1 MSGGGNLDPDV
12 LMMDASSG
20 KKSVGTDLDN
30 LGVNLDDGIRGGHHD
45 GVH

>member
-1 MSGGGNLDPDV
+1 MSGGGGLDPDE
-12 LMMDASSG
+12 LMMNASSG

-30 LGVNLDDGIRGGHHD
+30 LGVNLDGHQD